1 MSQAGLK
8 LEKRLKLGHA
18 KFKFVITLVTK
29 VVKVATYHFDVKFP
43 LLKSRLSA
51 PMFATAHAK
60 ESFEW
65 VKSEFFG
72 DAAMIVNK

>member
-1 MSQAGLK
+1 MLSLA
-8 LEKRLKLGHA
+8 
-18 KFKFVITLVTK
+18 
-29 VVKVATYHFDVKFP
+29 KVAIYHFDVKLP